1 MDKDI
6 PYIVFESV
14 QTKNDI
20 LVRRLVKALVLT
32 VILLFISNAA
42 WLYAWCQYD
51 YTGTETTYSQD
62 GEGLNIIG
70 DSNDVTEQDSE
81 N

>member
-20 LVRRLVKALVLT
+20 LVRRLVKALVLAI
-32 VILLFISNAA
+32 ILLFISNAA

-51 YTGTETTYSQD
+51 YTGTETTYTQD
-62 GEGLNIIG
+62 GKCVNIIG
-70 DSNDVTEQDSE
+70 DSNVTEQDSE

>member
-20 LVRRLVKALVLT
+20 LVRRLVKALVLAI
-32 VILLFISNAA
+32 ILLFISNAA

-51 YTGTETTYSQD
+51 YTGTETTYTQY
-62 GEGLNIIG
+62 GKGVNIIG
-70 DSNDVTEQDSE
+70 DSNVTEQDSE

>member
-20 LVRRLVKALVLT
+20 LVRRLVKALDL
-32 VILLFISNAA
+32 
-42 WLYAWCQYD
+42 
-51 YTGTETTYSQD
+51 
-62 GEGLNIIG
+62 
-70 DSNDVTEQDSE
+70 
-81 N
+81 